1 MTSETFTREVTE
13 MTSEAEISLL
23 KKKRRKLEK
32 RIDEQE
38 SFIRNFT
45 QLLEEGEDNLARV
58 QPYLALDEYDRKN
71 YTFTGCGDFDGLH
84 FNWQDVFQK
93 MIDDGSMPDYQG
105 MHDEDFTFRLY
116 IDDGTRF
123 DIRMPYFYSHEEFLR
138 DFRSFEHAF
147 EEYDLNCH
155 LPELRRKEEEER
167 RKAQQKALQEE
178 LEARKREENKSFRE
192 RLAEFMA
199 TPISSEATERFGDFL
214 IIAGLLPLIFLEGGH
229 EGGYLRIF
237 MMSLVFIAAF
247 IALAY
252 IFNVSVETLATVLFT
267 FFVTL
272 LIIGFLIKFF
282 SGFVADP
289 PKEPEKPA
297 SPAPPTPEEEYRS
310 RTDTLSGNSSHPVI
324 SDETVLSY
332 YDYYIEGIAS
342 LLPGRIAE
350 INAAL
355 AGYRSRRDELQ
366 ARRDKVQEQLRELGD
381 DWEDKE

>member
-1 MTSETFTREVTE
+1 

-71 YTFTGCGDFDGLH
+71 YTFTSCGDFDGLH

-116 IDDGTRF
+116 IDGYTRF
-123 DIRMPYFYSHEEFLR
+123 SVRMPYFYSHEEFLR

-147 EEYDLNCH
+147 EEYDLKRH
-155 LPELRRKEEEER
+155 LPELRRKEEKER
-167 RKAQQKALQEE
+167 RKAQNKALQEE

-214 IIAGLLPLIFLEGGH
+214 IIAGLSPLIWFAAGYEGGC
-229 EGGYLRIF
+229 LTLFTAAFVFITAFIF
-237 MMSLVFIAAF
+237 MAF
-247 IALAY
+247 V
-252 IFNVSVETLATVLFT
+252 FNVSVETLATVLFT

-272 LIIGFLIKFF
+272 LLLGFLISIF
-282 SGFVADP
+282 SSFVSDP
-289 PKEPEKPA
+289 PKEPEKPKA
-297 SPAPPTPEEEYRS
+297 PAPPTPEEEYRS
-310 RTDTLSGNSSHPVI
+310 HTDTLSGNSSHPVI

-342 LLPGRIAE
+342 RLPGRIAE

-355 AGYRSRRDELQ
+355 AGYRSKRDELQ
-366 ARRDKVQEQLRELGD
+366 ARREKVQEQLRELGD
-381 DWEDKE
+381 DWEDEE

>member
-1 MTSETFTREVTE
+1 
-13 MTSEAEISLL
+13 
-23 KKKRRKLEK
+23 
-32 RIDEQE
+32 
-38 SFIRNFT
+38 
-45 QLLEEGEDNLARV
+45 
-58 QPYLALDEYDRKN
+58 
-71 YTFTGCGDFDGLH
+71 
-84 FNWQDVFQK
+84 
-93 MIDDGSMPDYQG
+93 
-105 MHDEDFTFRLY
+105 
-116 IDDGTRF
+116 
-123 DIRMPYFYSHEEFLR
+123 MPYFYSHEEFLR

-147 EEYDLNCH
+147 EEYDLKFH
-155 LPELRRKEEEER
+155 LPELRKKEEEAR
-167 RKAQQKALQEE
+167 QKAVQEE

-289 PKEPEKPA
+289 PKEPEKPV

-332 YDYYIEGIAS
+332 YEYYIEGIAS
-342 LLPGRIAE
+342 RLPGRIAE

-355 AGYRSRRDELQ
+355 AGYRSKRDELQ
-366 ARRDKVQEQLRELGD
+366 ARLDKVTEQLRELGE
-381 DWEDKE
+381 DWEDDE

>member
-1 MTSETFTREVTE
+1 

-38 SFIRNFT
+38 SFIRNLT

-116 IDDGTRF
+116 IVGYTRF
-123 DIRMPYFYSHEEFLR
+123 SIRMPYFYSHEEFLR

-167 RKAQQKALQEE
+167 RKAQNKALQEE

-272 LIIGFLIKFF
+272 LIIGCLIKFF
-282 SGFVADP
+282 SVFVADP
-289 PKEPEKPA
+289 PKKPEKPA

-342 LLPGRIAE
+342 RLPGRIAE
-350 INAAL
+350 IKAAL

-366 ARRDKVQEQLRELGD
+366 ARLDKVTEQLKEMGE
-381 DWEDKE
+381 DWEDDE

>member
-1 MTSETFTREVTE
+1 

-32 RIDEQE
+32 KIDEQE

-123 DIRMPYFYSHEEFLR
+123 SVRMPYFYSHEEFLR

-167 RKAQQKALQEE
+167 KKAQQKALQEE

-192 RLAEFMA
+192 RLAEFMT

-214 IIAGLLPLIFLEGGH
+214 IMAGLLPLIFLEGGH

-289 PKEPEKPA
+289 PEKTEKPS

-310 RTDTLSGNSSHPVI
+310 HTDTMSGNSSHPVI

-342 LLPGRIAE
+342 RLPGRIAE
-350 INAAL
+350 IKAAL
-355 AGYRSRRDELQ
+355 AGYRSKRDELQ
-366 ARRDKVQEQLRELGD
+366 ARLDKVTAQLRDLGE
-381 DWEDKE
+381 DWEDDE

>member
-1 MTSETFTREVTE
+1 

-84 FNWQDVFQK
+84 FNWRDVFQK

-123 DIRMPYFYSHEEFLR
+123 SVRMPYFYSHEEFLR

-178 LEARKREENKSFRE
+178 LEARKREENKSFKE

-229 EGGYLRIF
+229 EGGSLRIF
-237 MMSLVFIAAF
+237 MMSLVFITAF
-247 IALAY
+247 IFMAFV
-252 IFNVSVETLATVLFT
+252 FNVSVETLATVLFI

-272 LIIGFLIKFF
+272 LIIGCLIKFF

-289 PKEPEKPA
+289 PKEPEKPV

-342 LLPGRIAE
+342 RLPGRIAE
-350 INAAL
+350 IKSAL
-355 AGYRSRRDELQ
+355 AGYRSKRDELQ
-366 ARRDKVQEQLRELGD
+366 ARFDKVTEQLRELGE

>member
-1 MTSETFTREVTE
+1 

-116 IDDGTRF
+116 IDGYTRF
-123 DIRMPYFYSHEEFLR
+123 SVRMPYFYSHEEFLR

-155 LPELRRKEEEER
+155 LPELRRKEEKER
-167 RKAQQKALQEE
+167 RKAQHKALQEE

-289 PKEPEKPA
+289 PEKTEKPS

-310 RTDTLSGNSSHPVI
+310 HTDTMSGNSSHPII

-342 LLPGRIAE
+342 RLPGRIAE
-350 INAAL
+350 IKAAL

-366 ARRDKVQEQLRELGD
+366 ARCDKVTEQLKKMGE
-381 DWEDKE
+381 DWEDDE

>member
-1 MTSETFTREVTE
+1 MTN
-13 MTSEAEISLL
+13 EAEISLL

-38 SFIRNFT
+38 SFIRNFA

-123 DIRMPYFYSHEEFLR
+123 NVRMPYFYSHEEFLR

-147 EEYDLNCH
+147 EEYDLKRH

-178 LEARKREENKSFRE
+178 LEARKREENKSFRK

-289 PKEPEKPA
+289 PEKTEKPS
-297 SPAPPTPEEEYRS
+297 SPAPPMPEEEYRS
-310 RTDTLSGNSSHPVI
+310 HTDTLSGNSSHPVI

-342 LLPGRIAE
+342 RLPGRIAE
-350 INAAL
+350 IKAAL

-366 ARRDKVQEQLRELGD
+366 ARLDKVTEQLRELGE
-381 DWEDKE
+381 DWEDDE

>member
-1 MTSETFTREVTE
+1 

-71 YTFTGCGDFDGLH
+71 HTFTGCGDFDGLH

-123 DIRMPYFYSHEEFLR
+123 SVRMPYFYSHEEFLR

-282 SGFVADP
+282 SGFVANP
-289 PKEPEKPA
+289 PEKTEKPS

-310 RTDTLSGNSSHPVI
+310 HTDTMSGNSSHPVI

-342 LLPGRIAE
+342 RLPGRIAE
-350 INAAL
+350 IKAAL

-366 ARRDKVQEQLRELGD
+366 ARLDKVTEQLRELGE
-381 DWEDKE
+381 DWEDDE

>member
-1 MTSETFTREVTE
+1 

-116 IDDGTRF
+116 IDGYTRF
-123 DIRMPYFYSHEEFLR
+123 SVRMPYFYSHEEFLR

-147 EEYDLNCH
+147 EEYDLKRH
-155 LPELRRKEEEER
+155 LPELRRKEEKER
-167 RKAQQKALQEE
+167 RKAQNKALQEE

-289 PKEPEKPA
+289 PEKTEKPS

-310 RTDTLSGNSSHPVI
+310 HTDTMSGNSSHPVI

-332 YDYYIEGIAS
+332 YDHYIEGIAS
-342 LLPGRIAE
+342 RLPGRIAE
-350 INAAL
+350 IKAAL

-366 ARRDKVQEQLRELGD
+366 ARLDKVTEQLRELGEDWD
-381 DWEDKE
+381 DNE

>member
-1 MTSETFTREVTE
+1 

-123 DIRMPYFYSHEEFLR
+123 SVRMPYFYSHEEFLR

-289 PKEPEKPA
+289 PEKTEKPS

-310 RTDTLSGNSSHPVI
+310 HTDTMSGNSSHPVI

-342 LLPGRIAE
+342 RLPGRIAE
-350 INAAL
+350 IKAAL

-366 ARRDKVQEQLRELGD
+366 ARREKVQEQLRELGD
-381 DWEDKE
+381 DWEDEE

>member
-1 MTSETFTREVTE
+1 

-38 SFIRNFT
+38 RFIRNLT

-116 IDDGTRF
+116 IDGYTRF
-123 DIRMPYFYSHEEFLR
+123 SIRMPYFYSHEEFLR

-167 RKAQQKALQEE
+167 RKAQNKALQEE

-272 LIIGFLIKFF
+272 LIIGCLIKFF
-282 SGFVADP
+282 SVFVADP
-289 PKEPEKPA
+289 PKKPEKPA

-342 LLPGRIAE
+342 RLPGRIAE
-350 INAAL
+350 IKAAL

-366 ARRDKVQEQLRELGD
+366 ARLDKVTEQLKEMGE
-381 DWEDKE
+381 DWEDDE

>member
-1 MTSETFTREVTE
+1 

-38 SFIRNFT
+38 SFIRNLT

-116 IDDGTRF
+116 IDGYTRF
-123 DIRMPYFYSHEEFLR
+123 SIRMPYFYSHEEFLR

-167 RKAQQKALQEE
+167 RKAQNKALQEE

-267 FFVTL
+267 FFVNL
-272 LIIGFLIKFF
+272 LFIGCLIKFF
-282 SGFVADP
+282 SVFVADL
-289 PKEPEKPA
+289 PKKPEKPA

-342 LLPGRIAE
+342 RLPGRIAE
-350 INAAL
+350 IKAAL

-366 ARRDKVQEQLRELGD
+366 ARLDKVTEQLKEMGE
-381 DWEDKE
+381 DWEDDE

>member
-1 MTSETFTREVTE
+1 

-71 YTFTGCGDFDGLH
+71 YTFTGCGDFGGLH
-84 FNWQDVFQK
+84 FQWQDVFQK
-93 MIDDGSMPDYQG
+93 MIDDGKLPDYQG

-116 IDDGTRF
+116 IDGGTRF
-123 DIRMPYFYSHEEFLR
+123 SVRMPYFYSHEEFLR

-252 IFNVSVETLATVLFT
+252 IFNVSVETSATVLFI

-272 LIIGFLIKFF
+272 LIIGCLIKFF
-282 SGFVADP
+282 SGFVANP
-289 PKEPEKPA
+289 PKEPEKPV

-342 LLPGRIAE
+342 RLPGRIAE

-355 AGYRSRRDELQ
+355 AGYRSKRDELQ
-366 ARRDKVQEQLRELGD
+366 ARRDKVQEQLRELGE
-381 DWEDKE
+381 DWEDDE

>member
-1 MTSETFTREVTE
+1 MTSDTFTREVTE

-32 RIDEQE
+32 KIDEQE

-123 DIRMPYFYSHEEFLR
+123 SVRMPYFYSHEEFLR

-289 PKEPEKPA
+289 PEKTEKPA

-310 RTDTLSGNSSHPVI
+310 HTDTMSGNSSHPVI

-342 LLPGRIAE
+342 RLPRRIAE

-355 AGYRSRRDELQ
+355 AGYRSKRDELQ
-366 ARRDKVQEQLRELGD
+366 ARREKVQEQLRELGD
-381 DWEDKE
+381 DWEDEE

>member
-13 MTSEAEISLL
+13 MTNEAEISLL

-45 QLLEEGEDNLARV
+45 QLLEEARSNLARV

-71 YTFTGCGDFDGLH
+71 YTFTGCGDFGGLH
-84 FNWQDVFQK
+84 FQWQDVFQK

-123 DIRMPYFYSHEEFLR
+123 DVRMPYFYSHEEFLR

-199 TPISSEATERFGDFL
+199 TPISSEATERFGDSL
-214 IIAGLLPLIFLEGGH
+214 IIAGLSPLIWFAAGYEGGC
-229 EGGYLRIF
+229 LTLFTATSVFITAFIF
-237 MMSLVFIAAF
+237 MAF
-247 IALAY
+247 V
-252 IFNVSVETLATVLFT
+252 FNVSVETLATVLFT

-272 LIIGFLIKFF
+272 LIIGCLIKFF

-289 PKEPEKPA
+289 PKEPKKPA

-342 LLPGRIAE
+342 RLPGRIAE

-355 AGYRSRRDELQ
+355 AGYRSKRDELQ

-381 DWEDKE
+381 E

>member
-1 MTSETFTREVTE
+1 

-84 FNWQDVFQK
+84 FNWRDVFQK

-123 DIRMPYFYSHEEFLR
+123 SVRMPYFYSHEEFLR

-178 LEARKREENKSFRE
+178 LEARKREENKSFKE

-342 LLPGRIAE
+342 RLLGRIAE

>member
-1 MTSETFTREVTE
+1 MTN
-13 MTSEAEISLL
+13 EAEISLL

-38 SFIRNFT
+38 SFIRNFA

-123 DIRMPYFYSHEEFLR
+123 NVRMPYFYSHEEFLR

-147 EEYDLNCH
+147 EEYDLKRH

-267 FFVTL
+267 FFVIL
-272 LIIGFLIKFF
+272 LIIGCLIKFF
-282 SGFVADP
+282 SVFVADP
-289 PKEPEKPA
+289 PKKPKKPA
-297 SPAPPTPEEEYRS
+297 SPAPPMPEEEYRS
-310 RTDTLSGNSSHPVI
+310 HTDTLSGNSSHPVI

-342 LLPGRIAE
+342 RLPGRIAE
-350 INAAL
+350 IKAAL

-366 ARRDKVQEQLRELGD
+366 ARLDKVTEQLRELGE
-381 DWEDKE
+381 DWEDDE

>member
-1 MTSETFTREVTE
+1 

-123 DIRMPYFYSHEEFLR
+123 SVRMPYFYSHEEFLR

-289 PKEPEKPA
+289 PEKTEKPS

-310 RTDTLSGNSSHPVI
+310 HTDTMSGNSSHPII

-342 LLPGRIAE
+342 RLPGRIAE
-350 INAAL
+350 IKAAL

-366 ARRDKVQEQLRELGD
+366 ARLDKVTEQLKEMGE
-381 DWEDKE
+381 DWEDDE

>member
-1 MTSETFTREVTE
+1 MTN
-13 MTSEAEISLL
+13 EAEISLL

-38 SFIRNFT
+38 SFIRNFA

-123 DIRMPYFYSHEEFLR
+123 NVRMPYFYSHEEFLR

-147 EEYDLNCH
+147 EEYDLKRH

-289 PKEPEKPA
+289 PEKTEKPS
-297 SPAPPTPEEEYRS
+297 SPAPPMPEEEYRS
-310 RTDTLSGNSSHPVI
+310 HTDTLSGNSSHPVI

-342 LLPGRIAE
+342 RLPGRIAE
-350 INAAL
+350 IKAAL

-366 ARRDKVQEQLRELGD
+366 ARLDKVTEQLRELGE
-381 DWEDKE
+381 DWEDDE

>member
-1 MTSETFTREVTE
+1 MTSDTFTREVTE

-32 RIDEQE
+32 KIDEQE

-123 DIRMPYFYSHEEFLR
+123 SVRMPYFYSHEEFLR

-289 PKEPEKPA
+289 PEKTEKPS

-310 RTDTLSGNSSHPVI
+310 HTDTMSGNSSHPII

-342 LLPGRIAE
+342 RLPGRIAE
-350 INAAL
+350 IKAAL

-366 ARRDKVQEQLRELGD
+366 ARLDKVTEQLKEMGE
-381 DWEDKE
+381 DWEDDE

>member
-1 MTSETFTREVTE
+1 MTSDTFTREVTE

-32 RIDEQE
+32 KIDEQE

-123 DIRMPYFYSHEEFLR
+123 SVRMPYFYSHEEFLR

-167 RKAQQKALQEE
+167 KKAQQKALQEE

-192 RLAEFMA
+192 RLAEFMT

-214 IIAGLLPLIFLEGGH
+214 IMAGLLPLIFLEGGH

-289 PKEPEKPA
+289 PEKTEKPS

-310 RTDTLSGNSSHPVI
+310 HTDTMSGNSSHPVI

-342 LLPGRIAE
+342 RLPGRIAE
-350 INAAL
+350 IKAAL
-355 AGYRSRRDELQ
+355 AGYRSKRDELQ
-366 ARRDKVQEQLRELGD
+366 ARLDKVTAQLRDLGE
-381 DWEDKE
+381 DWEDDE

>member
-1 MTSETFTREVTE
+1 

-71 YTFTGCGDFDGLH
+71 YTFTGCGDFGGLH

-116 IDDGTRF
+116 IDGYTRF
-123 DIRMPYFYSHEEFLR
+123 SVRMPYFYSHEEFLR

-147 EEYDLNCH
+147 EEYDLKRH
-155 LPELRRKEEEER
+155 LPELRRKEEKER
-167 RKAQQKALQEE
+167 RKAQNKALQEE

-214 IIAGLLPLIFLEGGH
+214 IMAGLSPLIWFAAGYEGGC
-229 EGGYLRIF
+229 LTLFTAAFVFITAFIF
-237 MMSLVFIAAF
+237 MAFVFNCSI
-247 IALAY
+247 
-252 IFNVSVETLATVLFT
+252 ETLLTVLFI

-272 LIIGFLIKFF
+272 LIIGCLIKFF
-282 SGFVADP
+282 SVFIADP
-289 PKEPEKPA
+289 PKKPEKPA

-310 RTDTLSGNSSHPVI
+310 HTDTLSGNSSHPVI

-342 LLPGRIAE
+342 RLPGRIAE
-350 INAAL
+350 IKAAL

-366 ARRDKVQEQLRELGD
+366 ARLDKVTEQLRELGEDWD
-381 DWEDKE
+381 DNE

>member
-1 MTSETFTREVTE
+1 

-116 IDDGTRF
+116 IDGYTRF
-123 DIRMPYFYSHEEFLR
+123 SVRMPYFYSHEEFLR

-147 EEYDLNCH
+147 EEYDLKRH
-155 LPELRRKEEEER
+155 LPELRRKEEKER
-167 RKAQQKALQEE
+167 RKAQNKALQEE

-289 PKEPEKPA
+289 PEKTEKPS

-310 RTDTLSGNSSHPVI
+310 HTDTMSGNSSHPVI

-342 LLPGRIAE
+342 RLPGRIAE
-350 INAAL
+350 IKAAL

-366 ARRDKVQEQLRELGD
+366 ARLDKVTEQLRELGE
-381 DWEDKE
+381 DWEDDE

>member
-1 MTSETFTREVTE
+1 

-123 DIRMPYFYSHEEFLR
+123 SVRMPYFYSHEEFLR

-289 PKEPEKPA
+289 PEKTEKPS

-310 RTDTLSGNSSHPVI
+310 HTDTMSGNSSHPVI

-342 LLPGRIAE
+342 RLPGRIAE
-350 INAAL
+350 IKAAL
-355 AGYRSRRDELQ
+355 AGYRSIRDELQ
-366 ARRDKVQEQLRELGD
+366 ARREKVQEQLRELGD
-381 DWEDKE
+381 DWEDEE

>member
-1 MTSETFTREVTE
+1 MTN
-13 MTSEAEISLL
+13 EAEISLL

-38 SFIRNFT
+38 SFIRNFA

-123 DIRMPYFYSHEEFLR
+123 NVRMPYFYSHEEFLR

-147 EEYDLNCH
+147 EEYDLKRH

-214 IIAGLLPLIFLEGGH
+214 IIAGLSPLIWFAAGYEGGC
-229 EGGYLRIF
+229 LTLFTAAFVFITAFIF
-237 MMSLVFIAAF
+237 MAF
-247 IALAY
+247 V
-252 IFNVSVETLATVLFT
+252 FNVSVETLATVLFT

-272 LIIGFLIKFF
+272 LLLGFLISIF
-282 SGFVADP
+282 SSFVSDP
-289 PKEPEKPA
+289 PKEPEKPKA
-297 SPAPPTPEEEYRS
+297 PAPPTPEEEYRS
-310 RTDTLSGNSSHPVI
+310 HTDTLSGNSSHPVI

-342 LLPGRIAE
+342 RLPGRIAE

-355 AGYRSRRDELQ
+355 AGYRSKRDELQ
-366 ARRDKVQEQLRELGD
+366 ARREKVQEQLRELGD
-381 DWEDKE
+381 DWEDEE

>member
-1 MTSETFTREVTE
+1 
-13 MTSEAEISLL
+13 MTSEAEILLL

-45 QLLEEGEDNLARV
+45 QLLEEGEDNLTRV
-58 QPYLALDEYDRKN
+58 QPYLALDEYGRKN
-71 YTFTGCGDFDGLH
+71 YTFTGCGNFDGLH

-93 MIDDGSMPDYQG
+93 MIDDDSLPDYQG

-116 IDDGTRF
+116 IDSDTRF
-123 DIRMPYFYSHEEFLR
+123 SVRMPYFYSHEEFLR

-147 EEYDLNCH
+147 EEYDLKRH
-155 LPELRRKEEEER
+155 LPELRRKEEKER
-167 RKAQQKALQEE
+167 RKAQHKALQEE

-199 TPISSEATERFGDFL
+199 TPISSEATERFGNFL
-214 IIAGLLPLIFLEGGH
+214 ITAGLSPLIWFAAGYEGGC
-229 EGGYLRIF
+229 LTLFTAVFVFITAFIF
-237 MMSLVFIAAF
+237 MAFVFNCSI
-247 IALAY
+247 
-252 IFNVSVETLATVLFT
+252 ETLLTVLFI

-272 LIIGFLIKFF
+272 LIIGCLIKLF
-282 SGFVADP
+282 SVFVADS
-289 PKEPEKPA
+289 PKKPEKPA

-310 RTDTLSGNSSHPVI
+310 HTDTLSGNSSHPVI

-342 LLPGRIAE
+342 RLPGRIAE
-350 INAAL
+350 IKAAL
-355 AGYRSRRDELQ
+355 AGYRRRRDELQ
-366 ARRDKVQEQLRELGD
+366 ARLDKVTEQLRELGE
-381 DWEDKE
+381 DWEDDE

>member
-13 MTSEAEISLL
+13 MTNEAEISLL

-38 SFIRNFT
+38 SFIRSFT
-45 QLLEEGEDNLARV
+45 QLLEEARSNLARV

-71 YTFTGCGDFDGLH
+71 YTFTGCGDFGGLH
-84 FNWQDVFQK
+84 FQWQDVFQK
-93 MIDDGSMPDYQG
+93 MIDDG
-105 MHDEDFTFRLY
+105 
-116 IDDGTRF
+116 TRF
-123 DIRMPYFYSHEEFLR
+123 DVRMPYFYSHEEFLR

-252 IFNVSVETLATVLFT
+252 IFNVSVETLATVLFI

-272 LIIGFLIKFF
+272 LIIGCLIKFF
-282 SGFVADP
+282 SGFVANP
-289 PKEPEKPA
+289 PKEPEKPV

-342 LLPGRIAE
+342 RLPGRIAE

-366 ARRDKVQEQLRELGD
+366 ARFDRVTEQLRELGE
-381 DWEDKE
+381 DWEDDE

>member
-1 MTSETFTREVTE
+1 

-38 SFIRNFT
+38 SFIRNLT

-116 IDDGTRF
+116 IDGYTRF
-123 DIRMPYFYSHEEFLR
+123 SIRMPYFYSHEEFLR
-138 DFRSFEHAF
+138 DFRSFEHTF
-147 EEYDLNCH
+147 EEYNLNCH

-167 RKAQQKALQEE
+167 RKAQNKALQEE

-272 LIIGFLIKFF
+272 LIIGCLIKFF
-282 SGFVADP
+282 SVFVADP
-289 PKEPEKPA
+289 PKKPEKPA

-342 LLPGRIAE
+342 RLPGRIAE
-350 INAAL
+350 IKAAL

-366 ARRDKVQEQLRELGD
+366 ARLDKVTEQLKEMGE
-381 DWEDKE
+381 DWEDDE